1 MPFYCYCALSCG
13 VARQY
18 RSVRQP
24 LAVEMCHAIYACR
37 PLQFDVHDPKDRPWP
52 LLRLR
57 RCAAAVVVIPI
68 VPRAAYRGKQG
79 PIDVPIAWN
88 IVGEATQHPAN
99 DRHQAVP
106 LQRQQPVHSPEW

>member
-1 MPFYCYCALSCG
+1 
-13 VARQY
+13 VAWQY

-37 PLQFDVHDPKDRPWP
+37 PLQFDVHDPEVRPWP

-57 RCAAAVVVIPI
+57 RCAAAVVVVPI
-68 VPRAAYRGKQG
+68 VPRAAYRSKQG

-88 IVGEATQHPAN
+88 IVDEIRPCPSSASSLCTAPSGEAI
-99 DRHQAVP
+99 
-106 LQRQQPVHSPEW
+106 